1 MSHTMTV
8 QEMIEKT
15 KQLQQRFQTEQE
27 QRPWTIDT
35 YVMELLAEAGTL
47 ADTIVIKEGYRKLRA
62 NQDIDLEDDIA
73 DLLFVVFTI
82 AEHYGISIEHA
93 YQSMLDATFA
103 KLDNRKQQ
111 TDSAG

>member
-1 MSHTMTV
+1 MLSIV
-8 QEMIEKT
+8 FCRI
-15 KQLQQRFQTEQE
+15 
-27 QRPWTIDT
+27 
-35 YVMELLAEAGTL
+35 YALLV

-62 NQDIDLEDDIA
+62 NQDIDLED
-73 DLLFVVFTI
+73 
-82 AEHYGISIEHA
+82 GISIEHA